1 MVAME
6 APVETAAA
14 VSAHA
19 GFDEFFASSYP
30 KVVRSLTLATGDQGR
45 AEELAQDA
53 FVKAC
58 ARWRRV
64 SAMDRPAT
72 WVYVAAVNAD
82 RRRYR
87 RDAKALEVTPIVEDV
102 SDGSASVLERLTV
115 RAALGQL
122 APRQRLVIVLRYFA
136 GLQVSEIADAMKC
149 AEGTVKSTI
158 HAALER
164 LRIDLEVKP

>member
-6 APVETAAA
+6 SSVEPVAA
-14 VSAHA
+14 VSAHE
-19 GFDEFFASSYP
+19 GFDDFFAAHYP
-30 KVVRSLTLATGDQGR
+30 KVVRSLTLATGDQAK

-53 FVKAC
+53 FAKAC
-58 ARWRRV
+58 VRWQRV

-72 WVYVAAVNAD
+72 WAYVAAVNAD

-87 RDAKALEVTPIVEDV
+87 RDAKALDVTPIVEDV
-102 SDGSASVLERLTV
+102 SDGTASVLERLTV
-115 RAALGQL
+115 SAALGQL
-122 APRQRLVIVLRYFA
+122 APRQRLAVVLRYFA
-136 GLQVSEIADAMKC
+136 GLQISEIAAAMKC

-164 LRIDLEVKP
+164 LRIDLEDTP